1 MKSKLKYAIAADTE
15 TGGLAPRD
23 GVAFNEIALTE
34 IAFVC
39 IDMVSLEIVDKN
51 SWLIKP
57 YKEGLIYSK
66 IAQEVSG
73 ITPQLLEEKGEDI
86 KEAHKETRDFIKKYT
101 KGKMGKPIMVGHNM
115 YNFDR
120 PFFENMYEFLGDNFS
135 SYLYG
140 YEDTQILSHIKYL
153 ENTNYKLGTI
163 CKGLGVELTDAHR
176 GLPDTIAN
184 AQMFIEMVK
193 LLRSG
198 KVESGGVNKN
208 RFREKFKLDKVSFN
222 Y

>member
-1 MKSKLKYAIAADTE
+1 MKSKLKYAIVTDTE

-23 GVAFNEIALTE
+23 GEAFNEIALTE

-39 IDMVSLEIVDKN
+39 IDMVSLEIIDKD

-73 ITPQLLEEKGEDI
+73 ITPKLLEEKGEDI
-86 KEAHKETRDFIKKYT
+86 KEVHRQTRDFIKKYT
-101 KGKMGKPIMVGHNM
+101 KGKTGKPTIVGHNI
-115 YNFDR
+115 YDFDR
-120 PFFENMYEFLGDNFS
+120 PFFENMYEFCGDDWTK
-135 SYLYG
+135 YIYG
-140 YEDTQILSHIKYL
+140 YQDTQMWSHIKYV

-163 CKGLGVELTDAHR
+163 CKGLGVELPDADR

-184 AQMFIEMVK
+184 AQMFIKMVK
-193 LLRSG
+193 LLRSE
-198 KVESGGVNKN
+198 KVESGSSSGN
-208 RFREKFKLDKVSFN
+208 RFRDKFKLDVEFK